1 MRYQAKA
8 EGFMAKLAKRPYI
21 RHGFETHWAIA
32 AIAIV
37 ISTSLWLL
45 ASPPAEV
52 EAQTPSGPAVSRS
65 SPSAS
70 ILDLRP
76 GTTQQFTVSAT
87 AGDSIITGGKWFID
101 NVSQAGQSLAL
112 TQSTD
117 RTTSYTFSTASTY
130 RVDAEFADEDGGPGS
145 VSWAGGATP
154 VPTDFDLAPGR
165 GRRLPT

>member
-8 EGFMAKLAKRPYI
+8 EGFMAKLAKRPPI
-21 RHGFETHWAIA
+21 RHGFKIQWAIA

-65 SPSAS
+65 SPSAR

-76 GTTQQFTVSAT
+76 GNTQQFTVSAT

-101 NVSQAGQSLAL
+101 NVSQSGQSLAL

-117 RTTSYTFSTASTY
+117 RTTSSHFPQRAPTGWMLSLPTRMEGQARFLGRA
-130 RVDAEFADEDGGPGS
+130 A
-145 VSWAGGATP
+145 
-154 VPTDFDLAPGR
+154 PTDVILEADA
-165 GRRLPT
+165 